1 MNYKKSYQIYRIGL
15 FAVIALI
22 AASLLLQIDW
32 LGIVGVVLFV
42 FDLLQTG
49 IFYRCP
55 NCGKALNF
63 RRCLKT
69 RNTAPNAGKS
79 SISDTNGAGAPNARR
94 KGGAAYAGRHSH
106 HRQAD
111 GLDEHGRASS
121 RTRSM
126 TARGPL

>member
-55 NCGKALNF
+55 NCGKLTVQNQGG
-63 RRCLKT
+63 RKCC
-69 RNTAPNAGKS
+69 
-79 SISDTNGAGAPNARR
+79 TNCGATF
-94 KGGAAYAGRHSH
+94 KGGKNG
-106 HRQAD
+106 
-111 GLDEHGRASS
+111 
-121 RTRSM
+121 
-126 TARGPL
+126 

>member
-63 RRCLKT
+63 RGPKPKYCPECGEK
-69 RNTAPNAGKS
+69 
-79 SISDTNGAGAPNARR
+79 
-94 KGGAAYAGRHSH
+94 
-106 HRQAD
+106 
-111 GLDEHGRASS
+111 LDS
-121 RTRSM
+121 
-126 TARGPL
+126 

>member
-32 LGIVGVVLFV
+32 LGIVGGVLFV

-55 NCGKALNF
+55 NCGKALIF
-63 RRCLKT
+63 
-69 RNTAPNAGKS
+69 
-79 SISDTNGAGAPNARR
+79 
-94 KGGAAYAGRHSH
+94 
-106 HRQAD
+106 
-111 GLDEHGRASS
+111 
-121 RTRSM
+121 
-126 TARGPL
+126 RGPKPKYCPECGEKLDF

>member
-63 RRCLKT
+63 RVAEN

-79 SISDTNGAGAPNARR
+79 SIS
-94 KGGAAYAGRHSH
+94 
-106 HRQAD
+106 
-111 GLDEHGRASS
+111 
-121 RTRSM
+121 
-126 TARGPL
+126 

>member
-49 IFYRCP
+49 NSIAAP
-55 NCGKALNF
+55 
-63 RRCLKT
+63 
-69 RNTAPNAGKS
+69 TAEKP
-79 SISDTNGAGAPNARR
+79 
-94 KGGAAYAGRHSH
+94 
-106 HRQAD
+106 
-111 GLDEHGRASS
+111 
-121 RTRSM
+121 
-126 TARGPL
+126 

>member
-49 IFYRCP
+49 RF
-55 NCGKALNF
+55 
-63 RRCLKT
+63 
-69 RNTAPNAGKS
+69 
-79 SISDTNGAGAPNARR
+79 
-94 KGGAAYAGRHSH
+94 
-106 HRQAD
+106 
-111 GLDEHGRASS
+111 
-121 RTRSM
+121 
-126 TARGPL
+126 